1 MVETPHWGLAP
12 IDAASRRPVPEESI
26 THGLSANTPNDQGA
40 SDQRGLAPR
49 RQRRGMSDVQRRI
62 FLIDNGSLRATSTL
76 NLRRLAE
83 AVSEHCGTTVEPVSL
98 LHSNKVPREQL
109 NGQPAR
115 TFGPAATRAARDGAD
130 EILVI
135 PLFFGPTRAV
145 TEYLP
150 ERVGQL
156 HEDYPNV
163 RVKVAK
169 PLVDL
174 QGRVDLRLAAA
185 LRDGVDSVVADDERP
200 AVALVDHGSPIPE
213 VTAVR
218 NVLAGQL
225 AALLEGRAERV
236 VGASMERREGDA
248 YRFNEPLLENLLDQ
262 PGFNNGSVV
271 IAMLFLSPGRH
282 AGPDG
287 DVAGICREAEERNPG
302 LRTQMTPLA
311 GDHPALIDILA
322 DRVYDGLA
330 GEELML
336 TVGPINESAAPRNAL
351 TG

>member
-1 MVETPHWGLAP
+1 MTEP
-12 IDAASRRPVPEESI
+12 D
-26 THGLSANTPNDQGA
+26 
-40 SDQRGLAPR
+40 
-49 RQRRGMSDVQRRI
+49 RRI
-62 FLIDNGSLRATSTL
+62 FLIDNGSLRASSTL
-76 NLRRLAE
+76 NLRRLAA
-83 AVSEHCGTTVEPVSL
+83 AVSERCGVTVEPVSL
-98 LHSNKVPREQL
+98 LHSNKVPKEEL
-109 NGQPAR
+109 EGQPAR
-115 TFGPAATRAARDGAD
+115 TFGPAATRAAREGAS

-150 ERVGQL
+150 ERVAQL
-156 HEDYPNV
+156 HEDYPGVAV
-163 RVKVAK
+163 RVAK

-174 QGRVDLRLAAA
+174 QGRIDLRLADA
-185 LRDGVDSVVADDERP
+185 LRDGVEAVASAERRP

-225 AALLEGRAERV
+225 AARLSGRAERV
-236 VGASMERREGDA
+236 VGASMERRDGDA

-262 PGFNNGSVV
+262 PGFNEGEV
-271 IAMLFLSPGRH
+271 IVAMLFLSPGRH

-287 DVAGICREAEERNPG
+287 DVAGICRDAEERNPG
-302 LRTQMTPLA
+302 LETRMTPLA

-322 DRVYDGLA
+322 DRVDDGLEGTEFLLEIQPPA
-330 GEELML
+330 
-336 TVGPINESAAPRNAL
+336 TSSHAAHAA